1 MKELTTLRA
10 TKENLCEIHKDLH
23 RVIQDTITHGTLTRD
38 KRTGKEIMKRPS
50 AAFYEVARKFM
61 LDNSVGLN
69 GKKPSTTLGGFYN
82 IDLNNTT
89 NKQSS

>member
-1 MKELTTLRA
+1 MKELITLRA
-10 TKENLCEIHKDLH
+10 TKEKLYEIHKDLH

-38 KRTGKEIMKRPS
+38 KKTGKEIMKAPT

-69 GKKPSTTLGGFYN
+69 GKKTTATLGGFYN
-82 IDLNNTT
+82 VDLNNNTS
-89 NKQSS
+89 NKQ